1 MQYSFQM
8 LYDDSVNV
16 GTIHFLDCMS
26 IVYGIEQS
34 FMFMKQFVYNIFPS
48 RTVTG
53 IKTNLMS
60 TWNDLD

>member
-1 MQYSFQM
+1 M

-16 GTIHFLDCMS
+16 GTIHFLEYMS